1 MKKIRLSGTGIFL
14 AISLA
19 LLAGCQSVRNT
30 GDGSA
35 PYELRGTDWMLIEI
49 AAGPDQVAQE
59 VSPNQYLVTFTDEGR
74 ASFRLACNRASGVW
88 QTNQTGSS
96 GTLTF
101 SQVAV
106 TSALCPG
113 DQIGEVLAQ
122 DIVKVTK
129 FTIYDGRLTMESG
142 NDGKIYVWDKVD

>member
-1 MKKIRLSGTGIFL
+1 
-14 AISLA
+14 
-19 LLAGCQSVRNT
+19 
-30 GDGSA
+30 
-35 PYELRGTDWMLIEI
+35 MLIEI

-59 VSPNQYLVTFTDEGR
+59 VSPNQYVVSFADQSR
-74 ASFRLACNRASGVW
+74 ASFRLACNRASGLW

-96 GTLTF
+96 GTLNF

-122 DIVKVTK
+122 DIMKVTK
-129 FTIYDGRLTMESG
+129 FTIYDGRLTMELRNG
-142 NDGKIYVWDKVD
+142 GKIYVWDKVD